1 MLTKFKFIKQNLKK
15 NLVFFYNQSNI
26 KSSLSEY
33 LSNYQ
38 LSQIKNIISDNKSE
52 DQDFSIFNLNSSQK
66 IIIINVKDIFDNLKN
81 EKIGAKLYDF
91 LKKNHINELNVLERN
106 IDTICNKNKIFLN
119 DVLLGFK
126 IKSYNFNKYKT
137 NTKNKLITIFLPKNF
152 QRLLNQKHSKHV
164 SLLDGIQLTK
174 DLVSEPGNIL
184 HPDEYVNRLKKLR
197 SIGLKITIF
206 DKKNLKNLE

>member
-81 EKIGAKLYDF
+81 EKI
-91 LKKNHINELNVLERN
+91 N
-106 IDTICNKNKIFLN
+106 I
-119 DVLLGFK
+119 
-126 IKSYNFNKYKT
+126 
-137 NTKNKLITIFLPKNF
+137 
-152 QRLLNQKHSKHV
+152 
-164 SLLDGIQLTK
+164 
-174 DLVSEPGNIL
+174 
-184 HPDEYVNRLKKLR
+184 
-197 SIGLKITIF
+197 
-206 DKKNLKNLE
+206 